1 MTSVQYCIC
10 LAISGLCLLMT
21 GLLIFVG
28 QSTSRLQASL
38 NLQQEEINKGST
50 SQQVGTS
57 LLKDLVQVAVNSNN
71 PRLLELLRKSG
82 ITFTPNTN
90 AQIGRAS
97 CRERV

>member
-1 MTSVQYCIC
+1 
-10 LAISGLCLLMT
+10 MT

-90 AQIGRAS
+90 APAPAVQSPRPPVPAAK
-97 CRERV
+97 